1 MCQATVFLDGE
12 EVMKDVILVEPME
25 DGVQLSKFFEEPDL
39 VPAVIRRIDLM
50 KHQVILESIDQEGED
65 R

>member
-1 MCQATVFLDGE
+1 MCQATVFLDGDE
-12 EVMKDVILVEPME
+12 IMKDVILVEPVE
-25 DGVQLSKFFEEPDL
+25 DGVRLSKFFEEPDL
-39 VPAVIRRIDLM
+39 VQAVIRRIDLM